1 MALGGGVFVTQNKKL
16 PGSYIN
22 FVSADKT
29 SVVIGERGVCAI
41 PMILDWG
48 KSGEVITVTAE
59 TLRNNSLDVFAHA
72 YTDAA
77 MMPLRE
83 VFKTAQK
90 LYIYRLNEGTK
101 ASCTYA
107 EALYGGSRGN
117 DFKIIIEAN
126 ADDATKFDVHTLL
139 DNKIVDT
146 QTVKTATELKANKYV
161 TFKSDATIAETANTP
176 LTGGANGTVDGEAW
190 QKALDVLE
198 GYSFNVLGIVSTDD
212 KIKDLA
218 VFYTKRLRDEVGI
231 KFQTVLYKSAS
242 DDKGI
247 INVVNKLKNETVS
260 EETANLV
267 YWVTGAQAGCAVNK
281 SCTNKVYDGELDVDT
296 KYTQVQLEEAI
307 DNGQFIMHK
316 VGDDVRVL
324 TDINSKVSVTE
335 EEGEDFKSNQTIRVL
350 DQIGNDIASLFN
362 SKYLG
367 VIPND
372 TAGRVSLWSDIVA
385 HHKDLQSI
393 RAIENFSSED
403 VTVEEG
409 ESKKKVVVND
419 HVTPTNAMEQLYMT
433 VVVA

>member
-22 FVSADKT
+22 FVSVDKT
-29 SVVIGERGVCAI
+29 SVVMGERGVCAI

-59 TLRNNSLDVFAHA
+59 TLNDDSLEVFGHA
-72 YTDAA
+72 YSDAV

-83 VFKTAQK
+83 VFKNAQK
-90 LYIYRLNEGTK
+90 LYVYRLNEGKK

-107 EALYGGSRGN
+107 EALYGGVRGN
-117 DFKIIIEAN
+117 HLIIVIEAN
-126 ADDATKFDVHTLL
+126 ADDTGAFDVHTLL

-146 QTVKTATELKANKYV
+146 QTVKTAKELKANNYV
-161 TFKSDATIAETANTP
+161 TFKADAQLAETAKTP
-176 LTGGANGTVDGEAW
+176 LTGGENGTVDGSDW
-190 QKALDVLE
+190 QKAFDALE
-198 GYSFNVLGIVSTDD
+198 SYSFNVLGVASTDE

-218 VFYTKRLRDEVGI
+218 KVYTKRLRDQVGI
-231 KFQTVLYKSAS
+231 KFQTVLYKDAA

-247 INVVNKLKNETVS
+247 INVVNKLNGET
-260 EETANLV
+260 EESANLV

-281 SCTNKVYDGELDVDT
+281 SCTNKIYDGELDVDT
-296 KYTQVQLEEAI
+296 KYTQTQLEQAI
-307 DNGQFIMHK
+307 SDGQFIMHK

-324 TDINSKVSVTE
+324 TDINSKVSVSVD
-335 EEGEDFKSNQTIRVL
+335 EGEDFKSNQTIRVV

-362 SKYLG
+362 TKYLG

-372 TAGRVSLWSDIVA
+372 NAGRISLWNDIVA
-385 HHKDLQSI
+385 HHKELQSI
-393 RAIENFSSED
+393 RAIENFTSED
-403 VTVEEG
+403 ITVQQG
-409 ESKKKVVVND
+409 DTKKKVVVID

-433 VVVA
+433 VIVA